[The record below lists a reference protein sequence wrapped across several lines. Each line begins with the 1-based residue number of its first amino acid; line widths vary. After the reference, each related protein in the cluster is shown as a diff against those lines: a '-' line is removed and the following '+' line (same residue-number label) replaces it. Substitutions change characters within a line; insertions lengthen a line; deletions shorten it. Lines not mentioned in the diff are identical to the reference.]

1 MVLCFDRVSDKV
13 VCSCSQSVIVLCF
26 DLLSDVLVCC
36 CSQSACLFC
45 VLTWLDIRLF
55 FVAHKVHVWIVV

>member
-1 MVLCFDRVSDKV
+1 MLLFIFAYKV
-13 VCSCSQSVIVLCF
+13 CDCLCF
-26 DLLSDVLVCC
+26 DLVGDVLICC

-55 FVAHKVHVWIVV
+55 VVAHKVHVWIVV